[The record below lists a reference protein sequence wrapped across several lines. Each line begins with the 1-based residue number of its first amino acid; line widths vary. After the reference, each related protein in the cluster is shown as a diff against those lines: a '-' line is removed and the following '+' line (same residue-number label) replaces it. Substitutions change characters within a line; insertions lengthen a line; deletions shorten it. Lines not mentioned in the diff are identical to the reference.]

1 MMPSS
6 SPMMD
11 ADVQMVSNP
20 MAMREDEETGVKK
33 VSSPETV
40 VTDGQDDETLGNTT
54 TQEVSSSELENPQAC
69 TRCVFCLLRFLT
81 IPSTPVPLGA
91 ERSTCCSART
101 RRTAEVEVAGGT
113 SGTVD
118 TEGKKYANKSRIIA
132 GRYLISLFVL
142 DYGAAAVGKIMHFD
156 ILDMCSSLGMHIV
169 LVDIAMTT
177 IESCAEFVGTSITPF
192 VFRLIYPREAIESRL
207 LAHFAMRIYTVSN
220 FIAFLVYPVISGV
233 AWFGCNINLLMIII
247 LIAFRTLQY
256 SIINQVGDAAIQMAK
271 PHWLRTFEGTSMQI
285 PGFDLGGCYIRTSTT
300 EDTLS
305 AHIALIA
312 LFFVPL
318 PTAIYFFVKDHA
330 VGRLVMATVV
340 ALLVATVSLMF
351 WLRDSVLTAG
361 VQVED
366 VTHDRRTMSISSSA
380 DISDGVVREIDSQN
394 PRSKKDAEEI
404 QNAGKLEITT
414 GDSKCEDAEAV
425 KTRRGC
431 IQQCQHLCGY
441 GNRGIIWISNLKLFE
456 VAIIVLYVLVKV
468 INEQLINCVVAVVLV
483 TMGSTLFTNTFIG
496 GGGLLGLLYLA
507 SKIYSE
513 NRKLDDSVRQRKLR
527 ASGAHS
533 YSYRH
538 RLNRWL
544 RALLMILVFVVA
556 SGLLLLLRPPIEIA
570 PEIQS
575 GTNETALLKNATQIS
590 SSCEVVKNNYDS
602 YEEDIG
608 STRSLM
614 TIFGIL
620 LVLPLYPAVK
630 MFDVE
635 YDSFLMDY
643 ERSEPTAVTSM
654 QFWTSIL
661 SPVGHIIMLL
671 MNYLMLT
678 NSEVLS
684 SDVTDVTTVAESGT
698 IQVAI
703 VMIVSVS
710 VQILLWL
717 YYNILD
723 RMMPGSCSVRKNL
736 MRLDK
741 LRGEIQKDDGGVDP
755 IDDDLAF
762 GEINRRATITTSQ
775 RVNY

>member
-1 MMPSS
+1 MSS
-6 SPMMD
+6 SSSMT
-11 ADVQMVSNP
+11 AGGDVQMVTNP
-20 MAMREDEETGVKK
+20 MSMQLDDDMGVK
-33 VSSPETV
+33 
-40 VTDGQDDETLGNTT
+40 G
-54 TQEVSSSELENPQAC
+54 VSSS
-69 TRCVFCLLRFLT
+69 
-81 IPSTPVPLGA
+81 GA
-91 ERSTCCSART
+91 
-101 RRTAEVEVAGGT
+101 AEVADGA
-113 SGTVD
+113 SGSVD
-118 TEGKKYANKSRIIA
+118 TEGTEYANKSRIIA

-142 DYGAAAVGKIMHFD
+142 DYGAAAVGKIMHID

-192 VFRLIYPREAIESRL
+192 VFRLIYPRQAIESKM
-207 LAHFAMRIYTVSN
+207 LARFAMRIYTVSN
-220 FIAFLVYPVISGV
+220 FLAFLAYPVISGI
-233 AWFGCNINLLMIII
+233 AWLGCNINIAMI
-247 LIAFRTLQY
+247 LILVTFRTLQY

-271 PHWLRTFEGTSMQI
+271 PHWLHTFEGTSMQI

-312 LFFVPL
+312 LFFLPL
-318 PTAIYFFVKDHA
+318 PAAVYFFVKDHA
-330 VGRLVMATVV
+330 VGRLVMATIV
-340 ALLVATVSLMF
+340 ALLVALVSLSF
-351 WLRDSVLTAG
+351 WLRDSVLTTG

-366 VTHDRRTMSISSSA
+366 LTHDRRTMQMPSLA
-380 DISDGVVREIDSQN
+380 DVSEGRVRKNDSEN
-394 PRSKKDAEEI
+394 PRAKHHAEEI
-404 QNAGKLEITT
+404 KSAGKLEITT
-414 GDSKCEDAEAV
+414 GNSKSEDAEAV
-425 KTRRGC
+425 KKRGC

-441 GNRGIIWISNLKLFE
+441 GNRGIIWISNLKSFE
-456 VAIIVLYVLVKV
+456 IAIVVLYVLVKV
-468 INEQLINCVVAVVLV
+468 INEQLTNCVVAVVLV
-483 TMGSTLFTNTFIG
+483 TMGGSLITNTFIG
-496 GGGLLGLLYLA
+496 GGGFFGLLYLA

-513 NRKLDDSVRQRKLR
+513 NRKLDDSARQRKLR

-533 YSYRH
+533 YSYRY

-556 SGLLLLLRPPIEIA
+556 SGLLLLLRPPIELA

-575 GTNETALLKNATQIS
+575 STNETAPLKNATQTS
-590 SSCEVVKNNYDS
+590 SSCEVTKISYES

-614 TIFGIL
+614 TIFGIV
-620 LVLPLYPAVK
+620 LVLPLAPAIK

-643 ERSEPTAVTSM
+643 ERSEPKTVTSM

-671 MNYLMLT
+671 VNYLMLT
-678 NSEVLS
+678 NSEAFSNSVA
-684 SDVTDVTTVAESGT
+684 DATTIAESGT

-710 VQILLWL
+710 VQVLLWL
-717 YYNILD
+717 YFNILD
-723 RMMPGSCSVRKNL
+723 RVMPGSCSVRKNL

-741 LRGEIQKDDGGVDP
+741 MRGKIQQDGIGIDP
-755 IDDDLAF
+755 IDDDSAL
-762 GEINRRATITTSQ
+762 GEINRRATMTTSE